1 MGSVSRSKSFNSSQS
16 ILLTRPVRYPPP
28 PASLSRSC
36 SRGTKYGY
44 LGQNIGPPSSGSH
57 SSPLG
62 TLVKVNPNKTTATIS
77 GLQSGLKGAIK
88 LIQDQI
94 NRNNADLVGQQSQG
108 RIYDLEKN
116 AKSLTLQLK
125 TLEYQLSR
133 LDSLEEEYTL
143 QQRLREGV
151 RSMAYAYTLSTG
163 HHQKLALANVKAGF
177 RECTESLGAL
187 EGQLQQ
193 FLGAFHLTMK
203 GIQGFARLC
212 PGDVYEIVVK
222 HGVQKWKTRTKVNK
236 DGGQEWDYPEA
247 KIIPILGQDLFI
259 KAAEV
264 KTLGK
269 QVLLG
274 NKFCEI
280 CHLFSAHPQLM
291 TVNLNPSGSLKL
303 NLMVEWDPLA
313 QFYHPGASCPT
324 IGVSEAESPQR
335 KRRMLICTP
344 NNSSYTS
351 SMTRTSPSSMSSSG
365 GDSIVSS
372 IGRHHHHPRHSS
384 SSSPSVGEELRE
396 SLSKLAAILNDEIQG
411 QYSELEL
418 VEVNVTALRR
428 LAFQE
433 WPTDSL
439 SRSRYGP
446 RSSSCNGGATNKK
459 GARSSLFFS
468 GTKSASTSSLNIESA
483 LEAFS
488 FLDSEI
494 SSPQSEEVPP
504 PRWVDM
510 MSSSTPQCSLR
521 LLPVEE
527 ESIKLIPTKKSSN
540 GTTTTTTSDSGI
552 SSLTSTSSRSPSPG
566 DISPYV
572 TGSEQLDIVLHTHI
586 QLCLK
591 FVNNL
596 GSFGPLKWKEN
607 NALTKLHQQGVVLS
621 NILNLIRTGGGVE
634 HHGSRNNN
642 QHEAET
648 VHHPFELERMP
659 FIHAL
664 WNKITSTTASSN
676 VTTAD
681 QVAYTL
687 EGEIRK
693 FHPNPNDAPHL
704 AKSIVLQMLDETVV
718 GGVSADVDMG
728 ALFQLERHRP
738 LTLLQFIS
746 YLKPYEASFPRLVN
760 DIAEEEFLAQQLSSP
775 TTRPSQ
781 VEHILSSLQG
791 HVPPTP
797 VFLPLIILISP
808 ENANSNSQTRS
819 AVTNYVLGMA
829 NSSRRREILEN
840 CLELL
845 EWEEA
850 AHRLASL
857 SVLELIRGWE
867 EVMEEVAYLAQTD
880 ADLRVRDAAKRFLLK
895 GKEGGRMH
903 EQLTLSSNG
912 FQGLLAN

>member
-1 MGSVSRSKSFNSSQS
+1 MDILHRLKYCSPQRLPFWEEDPDVEDFPMFAQRNNNNDPNNTSSTES
-16 ILLTRPVRYPPP
+16 EW
-28 PASLSRSC
+28 
-36 SRGTKYGY
+36 GTKYGY

-428 LAFQE
+428 LAFQ
-433 WPTDSL
+433 
-439 SRSRYGP
+439 
-446 RSSSCNGGATNKK
+446 
-459 GARSSLFFS
+459 
-468 GTKSASTSSLNIESA
+468 
-483 LEAFS
+483 
-488 FLDSEI
+488 
-494 SSPQSEEVPP
+494 
-504 PRWVDM
+504 
-510 MSSSTPQCSLR
+510 
-521 LLPVEE
+521 LPVEE